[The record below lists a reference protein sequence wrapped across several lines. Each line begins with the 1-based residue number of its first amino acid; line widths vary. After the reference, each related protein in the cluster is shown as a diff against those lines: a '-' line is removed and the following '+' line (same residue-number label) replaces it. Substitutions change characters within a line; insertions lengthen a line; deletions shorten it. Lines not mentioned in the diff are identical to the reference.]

1 MSRRRAHGR
10 ASLATDERGLTR
22 FGAGFVFLVGLS
34 GATMALQGGASPS
47 VVGVSMVGCT
57 VVGAALL
64 WYLRRI
70 GGELER
76 SGRRL

>member
-1 MSRRRAHGR
+1 MSRRRTRDG
-10 ASLATDERGLTR
+10 ASLVADERGLTR

-34 GATMALQGGASPS
+34 GATIALQGGGSPS
-47 VVGVSMVGCT
+47 VVGVSLVGAT

-70 GGELER
+70 GEEFER
-76 SGRRL
+76 SSRRL